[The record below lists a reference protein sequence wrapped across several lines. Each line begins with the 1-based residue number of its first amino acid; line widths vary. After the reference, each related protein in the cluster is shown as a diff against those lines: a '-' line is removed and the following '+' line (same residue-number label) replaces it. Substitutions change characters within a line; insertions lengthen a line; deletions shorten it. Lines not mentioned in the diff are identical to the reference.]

1 MTHKANICSRSE
13 MFTNVKFTL
22 KIQRNILLENEKHC
36 GALSSFSAVQLKGH
50 QLKYFPIRLLYASG
64 AHKLAKPFNISKQ
77 GLTYIFAS
85 DT

>member
-36 GALSSFSAVQLKGH
+36 GALGSFSAVQLKGN
-50 QLKYFPIRLLYASG
+50 QLKYYPMSIGEL
-64 AHKLAKPFNISKQ
+64 IS
-77 GLTYIFAS
+77 
-85 DT
+85 